1 MLNNIILNN
10 WYPRQNYKL
19 FIATQKT
26 CHYMKL
32 KPMEIKNATTSTAF
46 FKKGEYFKNK
56 KFLLNLSDLFFVFF
70 RIESILS
77 KTFLKNTIS
86 ILNIYLNPFVSNVPF
101 LSPPNLTVLWC
112 FLGVEKGCNGNKW
125 VNHLKYVLDK

>member
-1 MLNNIILNN
+1 MISKT
-10 WYPRQNYKL
+10 KL
-19 FIATQKT
+19 QVIYCYSKNVSL
-26 CHYMKL
+26 Y
-32 KPMEIKNATTSTAF
+32 EIEAYGDKNATTSTAF

-101 LSPPNLTVLWC
+101 LSPPNTSENLMVLWC
-112 FLGVEKGCNGNKW
+112 FLGVEKGCTGNKW